1 MTNKISLVAT
11 VAMYAVLI
19 AVVLHLAGFGWA
31 WMALAASALVL
42 FLCRLYIRARETNRN
57 LMRLLS
63 IQMFSAALMLAAAYL
78 IYTSRRYWI
87 LPLVISSAV
96 EFYVSFRISKEQ
108 QK

>member
-19 AVVLHLAGFGWA
+19 AVVLHLAGFDWA

-96 EFYVSFRISKEQ
+96 ELYVSFRISKEQ